1 MNIFHKITL
10 ATLRKNKVRTT
21 VTIIG
26 ILLSAALFCAVTTLI
41 SSLRYFLL
49 ENMIYREGSWHG
61 NAIALDWADAE
72 RIAGSEQVDASVYS
86 RQLGY
91 AKLEN
96 PQNQHKPYLYVIGAG
111 EGFEEM
117 LPVHVTAGSYPT
129 SPQELLLPAHLMD
142 YEGGLYS
149 IGDVLTL
156 ELGSRMLEGEAL
168 RQENPNYSY
177 DENGNAVLSEEVFVP
192 RETRSYTVVG
202 FYERPGFEPY
212 NAPGYTAITLDGG
225 APAEAADYDVY
236 FTMHHPGDVYA
247 FMEENGYAGSQNTDV
262 LMSMGVSRYDS
273 FYSVLY
279 GLAGIV
285 MGLILFGSVSLIY
298 NAFSISVS
306 ERTRQFGLLS
316 SVGATRRQLRGSV
329 LFEAMAVSAVGIPLG
344 ILVGIGG
351 IGITL
356 LCVGSKFSS
365 VIGLSIPMRLR
376 VSPLSVLAACAIAL
390 ITVLIS
396 AWVPSKRATRVT
408 AVEAI
413 RQNADIRLEA
423 RPAKTSKLTYRL
435 FGLPGLL
442 AARHYR
448 RSRKKYR
455 STVLSLF
462 MSIVLF
468 VSASAFTGYLTDSVE
483 DGFSELQFD
492 LEVSV
497 TGEDLG
503 ETDAETTLGRLNG
516 AAGILGGTYTQ
527 SGSLWA
533 DIPLE
538 YLNPEV
544 REWFPV
550 TGTSANQ
557 SVQIC
562 FVRDTDFLSLL
573 HENKL
578 SEALFYNP
586 QSPLALA
593 FDSITDFDPETQRFE
608 TFRLLT
614 GNECELVC
622 SVPRSLEGYT
632 FQYKTTDEYGNLSYV
647 YASDADPADTLELN
661 RDEAC
666 EGRVLY
672 AGVALAERPWYVNST
687 GVLCLL
693 YPASFLETLLPEWRE
708 WNDYYSFLFTSEN
721 HAASFEALKTTLLE
735 NGIGAGSLTDYAE
748 SAEQNRNII
757 TIVRVFSYGF
767 IVLISLIAAANVFN
781 TISTNI
787 SLRRREFAML
797 KSVGMSN
804 RGFNRMMNYE
814 CLLYGTRALLWGLPV
829 SCMVTYLIYR
839 VISTGFDQ
847 AFRLPWA
854 ALGIAVLSVFAVV
867 FATMMYAMRKM
878 KRDNPIDA
886 LKNENL

>member
-72 RIAGSEQVDASVYS
+72 RIAGAEQVDASVYS

-156 ELGSRMLEGEAL
+156 ELGSRMLEGETL

-225 APAEAADYDVY
+225 TPAEAADYDVY
-236 FTMHHPGDVYA
+236 FTMHNPGDVYA

-262 LMSMGVSRYDS
+262 LMLMGVSRYDS

-279 GLAGIV
+279 GLAAIV

-365 VIGLSIPMRLR
+365 VIGLSIPMRLH

-455 STVLSLF
+455 STVVSLF

-483 DGFSELQFD
+483 DGFSSRGYD
-492 LEVSV
+492 LYAEVQ
-497 TGEDLG
+497 GEDLQG
-503 ETDAETTLGRLNG
+503 LEAESLLDRMLNDE
-516 AAGILGGTYTQ
+516 AVTGGTYTQ
-527 SGSLWA
+527 NGSLWA
-533 DIPLE
+533 SVPLE
-538 YLNPEV
+538 YFNPEV
-544 REWFPV
+544 HDWFSV
-550 TGTSANQ
+550 TGTSAEQ
-557 SVQIC
+557 SVQIY
-562 FVRDTDFLSLL
+562 FVRDAEFRALL
-573 HENKL
+573 RENKL

-586 QSPLALA
+586 QSPLAIA
-593 FDSITDFDPETQRFE
+593 IDGVTQFNSEEQRFE
-608 TFRLLT
+608 TTRLLS
-614 GNECELVC
+614 GNECEATC
-622 SVPRSLEGYT
+622 YVPRMVEGYT
-632 FQYKTTDEYGNLSYV
+632 YQYRTADEFGVWSYV
-647 YASDADPADTLELN
+647 YANNADPSDTRTLSQ
-661 RDEAC
+661 DEAC
-666 EGRVLY
+666 EERVLY
-672 AGVALAERPWYVNST
+672 SGVTLTEHPWFVNSI
-687 GVLCLL
+687 GVLTLI
-693 YPASFLETLLPEWRE
+693 YPHSFLDELLPEWGS
-708 WNDYYSFLFTSEN
+708 WNAYTFLFTSEN

-829 SCMVTYLIYR
+829 SCLVTYLIYR

-854 ALGIAVLSVFAVV
+854 ALGIAVLSVFTVV